1 MFVLLEKIRE
11 KTRPSIRKG
20 DERSMRDEETTELRK
35 TYYVLVGPGQILMD
49 PEAAPFQF
57 AIQATEAEID
67 KLEELFQETQDVDED
82 EIFNFSGSP
91 TISDTPENETY
102 DALFKDIYRMLHDLG
117 TPETR
122 SHIEKMNILS

>member
-1 MFVLLEKIRE
+1 M
-11 KTRPSIRKG
+11 S
-20 DERSMRDEETTELRK
+20 DEETTERARK
-35 TYYVLVGPGQILMD
+35 TYYVSLGPGQILTD
-49 PEAAPFQF
+49 REAAPFQF

-67 KLEELFQETQDVDED
+67 RLEELFQETQDADED

-102 DALFKDIYRMLHDLG
+102 DTLFKDIYRMLHDLG